1 LQHAPLSD
9 LQNASSLKNN
19 TPLRNKIENPFSSRE
34 RKELFPDAVFAAK
47 QQKNKLA
54 R

>member
-1 LQHAPLSD
+1 MQARRKKTRREMD
-9 LQNASSLKNN
+9 
-19 TPLRNKIENPFSSRE
+19 KIENPFYSSRE
-34 RKELFPDAVFAAK
+34 RRELFPDAVFAAK

>member
-1 LQHAPLSD
+1 MQAR
-9 LQNASSLKNN
+9 LKNN
-19 TPLRNKIENPFSSRE
+19 TPLRNKIENPFYSSRE

>member
-1 LQHAPLSD
+1 MQARRKKQHAV
-9 LQNASSLKNN
+9 KG
-19 TPLRNKIENPFSSRE
+19 KKENPFYSSRE
-34 RKELFPDAVFAAK
+34 RRELLPDAVFAAK